1 LLGNREYS
9 LAAFFRP
16 EQANKK
22 KKKNKNKNKNK

>member
-1 LLGNREYS
+1 LLSNREYS

-22 KKKNKNKNKNK
+22 KKKNKKENKNK

>member
-22 KKKNKNKNKNK
+22 KRKNKNKNKNK